1 MATSMPAEFGKY
13 TIIEQIGQGGFGT
26 VYKAKDTTLER
37 TVALK
42 VLHPALLND
51 PVFVERFQAEAR
63 MAAQLEHPNIVR
75 VYEVG
80 EHEGR
85 HYLAMEY
92 VEGQSLAQLLE
103 AQGRLTPQQALKVV
117 RDVASGLEAA
127 HRKQLIHRDIKPSN
141 VLIRSDGTALVT
153 DFGLAKAAEASL
165 AASLTT
171 SSQVLG
177 TLRYMAPEQAEQK
190 PVTHLA
196 DIYALGVVLY
206 EMLTG
211 RPPFIGDTAIQ
222 LIRAHADKRPP
233 PPSEFNKAITPAV
246 ASVILRSLAKK
257 PEERY
262 PTAGKMARA
271 LEGAVTKGV
280 GETQTPTWPGAPA
293 EPARPTRGF
302 RWEPVIAGALLL
314 LLCGIL
320 AGALALFSGGLG
332 LGSPPTPTAVALAP
346 VGAGTDTPTSKPS
359 PQPATTATA
368 PPPTPTD
375 TLTPEPTATHT
386 PLPPTATP
394 TPTETPDLP
403 ATATAEAQ
411 LVEAGVAATLA
422 ALPTATDTPTPPEP
436 TATPADTETPEPM
449 PTETPSPSPTSE
461 PSDAA
466 GEGELPPAYTITM
479 ESASTEAGKGRLAI
493 QLLLG
498 DGQPHAGH
506 GFRVYRQKQDLAG
519 NWVVDGSSIGYGKT
533 DSTGVAAFSLE
544 SGSYILSADFTGYNW
559 GDAFDKEGVASVPLE
574 AGSTTTVKVQLG
586 RLVVGFLYG
595 DGTPIEGVRV
605 KVYAQKQDLAGNWVT
620 AGNSLDYGNTDNA
633 GTVVFNLTPGHYIL
647 SADLTGYNW
656 GDAYDVEGVAN
667 FAVPAGEVTTLIVK
681 RGWLSLGF
689 VDAGGSP
696 IQGQRVYVYGQRE
709 DVGGNTIPWENS
721 FIYGGTDN
729 TGIVSFSLTPGLYA
743 IKIGGE
749 YTFDVPVEAG
759 RTTFCDGAQCTVQ

>member
-1 MATSMPAEFGKY
+1 LFKEEGEIMATSIPTEFGKY

-26 VYKAKDTTLER
+26 VYKARDTTLER

-42 VLHPALLND
+42 VLHPALIND

-141 VLIRSDGTALVT
+141 ILIRSDGTALVT

-190 PVTHLA
+190 PVNHLA
-196 DIYALGVVLY
+196 DIYAFGVVLY
-206 EMLTG
+206 EMLAG

-246 ASVILRSLAKK
+246 ESVVLRALAKK

-262 PTAGKMARA
+262 PTAGKMTRA

-293 EPARPTRGF
+293 EPARPARGF
-302 RWEPVIAGALLL
+302 RWAPVIAGALLL
-314 LLCGIL
+314 LLCGIV

-332 LGSPPTPTAVALAP
+332 LGSQPTPTAVALAP
-346 VGAGTDTPTSKPS
+346 LEAATATPASTPS
-359 PQPATTATA
+359 PLPAATATA
-368 PPPTPTD
+368 PPPTPT
-375 TLTPEPTATHT
+375 
-386 PLPPTATP
+386 
-394 TPTETPDLP
+394 
-403 ATATAEAQ
+403 
-411 LVEAGVAATLA
+411 
-422 ALPTATDTPTPPEP
+422 
-436 TATPADTETPEPM
+436 
-449 PTETPSPSPTSE
+449 ETPSPPPTSE
-461 PSDAA
+461 PSSAA
-466 GEGELPPAYTITM
+466 GEEELPPAYTITM
-479 ESASTEAGKGRLAI
+479 EVGSTEPGEGKLAI
-493 QLLLG
+493 QLLRG
-498 DGQPHAGH
+498 DGQAMTDKVFG
-506 GFRVYRQKQDLAG
+506 VYHQKQDLAG
-519 NWVVDGSSIGYGKT
+519 NWVVDGSRIDYERT

-544 SGSYILSADFTGYNW
+544 PGSYILGADFTGYNW
-559 GDAFDKEGVASVPLE
+559 GDAFDHEGIANLPVE
-574 AGSTTTVKVQLG
+574 AGSVTTIKVQLG

-595 DGTPIEGVRV
+595 DGTPIKGVLV
-605 KVYAQKQDLAGNWVT
+605 AVYPQKQDLAGNWVT
-620 AGNSLDYGNTDNA
+620 GSRLDYGKTDNA
-633 GTVVFNLTPGHYIL
+633 GTTVFNLTPGRYII
-647 SADLTGYNW
+647 SADLNGYNW

-681 RGWLSLGF
+681 RGWLSVGF
-689 VDAGGSP
+689 VDADGSP
-696 IQGQRVYVYGQRE
+696 VQGQRVYVYGQRE
-709 DVGGNTIPWENS
+709 DVGGNTIPWDNS
-721 FIYGGTDN
+721 FDYGSTDN

-743 IKIGGE
+743 MKIDGE

-759 RTTFCDGAQCTVQ
+759 RITFCDGVQCTVQ